1 MPFMSLANQRWR
13 IRLVSATLASVSL
26 WCVAV
31 LAALP
36 GRAAPATS
44 PDYAD
49 MDAFVQATMHD
60 SGLPGV
66 AVAVVHGDR
75 VVHERG
81 FGVADPTGRA
91 VTPQTPFRIGS
102 NTKGFTALAIM
113 QLVEQGRVQLDAPV
127 QRYLPWFRLT
137 NTAAASQIT
146 VRQLL
151 DHTSGIPASALY
163 GSWAEPDLTL
173 EAYGRE
179 LASVSIDRTVGS
191 SFEYS
196 NANFN
201 LAGLIVEA
209 VSGQSYAAYVQQ
221 HIFEPLDMTH
231 TSARPDEQQRQGL
244 GEGYNWWFGLGPFPA
259 HEPFSQSH
267 LPAAFITSTAEDM
280 AHYDIAQLNGG
291 RYGSAQVLSAQG
303 IERMHAPNPNTDN
316 IAPAAEHGGAGLGW
330 ARVEINGVPFVTH
343 TGETFSFKSVQLLD
357 PEHGWGIVL
366 LTNATNQLPS
376 NDEPYRTLSMGILS
390 RVEGWALPSAGL
402 SLHTLYLLVDAM
414 LMIVSAWILWML
426 IRLPAWSRR
435 PEQSLVPPAQL
446 LRIAAAGL
454 RCTLEIV
461 LPLVLLRAVSAYL
474 DDSPWSVVLLATPDL
489 GRWVL
494 LAATLVILTGLG
506 HVSVLVRALWRHRAA
521 TRVRSAMDVQPGLPA
536 SV

>member
-1 MPFMSLANQRWR
+1 MKRVVF
-13 IRLVSATLASVSL
+13 LVLS
-26 WCVAV
+26 
-31 LAALP
+31 LAALAMP
-36 GRAAPATS
+36 AATVAAS
-44 PDYAD
+44 APDF
-49 MDAFVQATMHD
+49 DAIDTFVESTMRD

-66 AVAVVHGDR
+66 ELGIVQGDQIVH
-75 VVHERG
+75 VRG
-81 FGVADPTGRA
+81 FGVADPGGRP

-113 QLVEQGRVQLDAPV
+113 QLVEQGKVELDAPV

-137 NTAAASQIT
+137 TTAAASQIT

-173 EAYGRE
+173 EAYGRQ
-179 LASVSIDRTVGS
+179 LASVSIDRPVGS

-196 NANFN
+196 NANFS

-209 VSGQSYAAYVQQ
+209 VSGQRYADYVQQ
-221 HIFEPLDMTH
+221 HIFNPLDMTH
-231 TSARPDEQQRQGL
+231 TSARPDDQQRQGL
-244 GEGYNWWFGLGPFPA
+244 SDGYNWWFGMGPIPA
-259 HEPFSQSH
+259 HEPFSQSN

-291 RYGSAQVLSAQG
+291 RYGSTQVLSAQG

-330 ARVEINGVPFVTH
+330 ARLELHGVPFVTH

-357 PEHGWGIVL
+357 LEHRWGIVL

-376 NDEPYRTLSMGILS
+376 NDEPYRALYSGILS
-390 RVEGWALPSAGL
+390 RVEGWDTPSAGP
-402 SLHTLYLLVDAM
+402 SLHTLYLLVDAV
-414 LMIVSAWILWML
+414 LLLVSAWIVWML
-426 IRLPAWSRR
+426 LRLPGWYRR
-435 PEQSLVPPAQL
+435 LEQSEGSSGRP
-446 LRIAAAGL
+446 LRIGATGL
-454 RCTLEIV
+454 RCALEIV
-461 LPLVLLRAVSAYL
+461 IPLVLLKAMSVFL
-474 DDSPWSVVLLATPDL
+474 DDSPWSVVVLAAPDL
-489 GRWVL
+489 GRWAIV
-494 LAATLVILTGLG
+494 AAALVILTGLG
-506 HVSVLVRALWRHRAA
+506 HTFLLAWSLWRHRTASRVERAA
-521 TRVRSAMDVQPGLPA
+521 GQSSMPA